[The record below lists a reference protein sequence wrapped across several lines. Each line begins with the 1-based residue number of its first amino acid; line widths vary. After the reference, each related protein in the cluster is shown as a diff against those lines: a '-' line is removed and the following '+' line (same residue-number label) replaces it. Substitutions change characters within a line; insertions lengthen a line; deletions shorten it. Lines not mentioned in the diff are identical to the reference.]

1 MTIKVKLK
9 ASLSPQVLEKLREI
23 LIKHKVEWEEEIIV
37 KDESKEEWE
46 KRFVHDR
53 SGSYEV

>member
-1 MTIKVKLK
+1 MKVKLK

-23 LIKHKVEWEEEIIV
+23 LRKHQIEWEEEIIV
-37 KDESKEEWE
+37 KDDNKEEWE

>member
-9 ASLSPQVLEKLREI
+9 ANLSPQVLEKLREI
-23 LIKHKVEWEEEIIV
+23 LRKHQIEWEEEIIV
-37 KDESKEEWE
+37 KDDNKEEWE